1 LEDKG
6 EETKIR
12 GKGKIC
18 GLKKDHYGGTADEKR
33 TGV

>member
-6 EETKIR
+6 EKIKIR
-12 GKGKIC
+12 GKGKFC
-18 GLKKDHYGGTADEKR
+18 GLKKDHYGSTAKEKR